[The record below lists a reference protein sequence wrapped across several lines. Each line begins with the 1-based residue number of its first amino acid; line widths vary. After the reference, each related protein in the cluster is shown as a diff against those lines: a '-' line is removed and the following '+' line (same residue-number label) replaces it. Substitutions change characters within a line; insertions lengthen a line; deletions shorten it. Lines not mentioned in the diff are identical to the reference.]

1 MLHTALFVLLLRMD
15 LVGLFPA
22 ISLALVQERNNRSCI
37 TNYLKFCYIRTP
49 SLLLTPVILC
59 PPSFLLPLYLCCYLS
74 ALGALAGYLPA
85 IHKACIWYSSLKPTP
100 RCKKRKPSPAEN
112 WHTGWGGGED
122 TSFPYWRY
130 LHILS
135 EPLLDSADVLFA
147 NDDIWS
153 LIGPHSSPIMESA
166 PAPDDFPQAGPQS
179 VTQRLPFVCH
189 IDGTP
194 TTLDLTRILQTSDLI
209 RFQSVYHFKSTH
221 GLPLIF
227 DTGASITV
235 SPHLKDFVG
244 PLQTSGLTHS
254 RLNGVN
260 SSHLIKGMGTIRVL
274 VYTDNHQP
282 RYIETTGYYVPDINV
297 RLFSVQRYIDEHP
310 GEQCVFSLSD
320 NGMQFIFPTTIG
332 GGKLTFNYQSTN
344 HLPVAETFLSS
355 TTPTTGP
362 SKTFQV
368 VDSANTNLSRG
379 QKALLKVHYCL
390 GHINF
395 QWIQHL
401 IRHNFVTFLDP
412 NVSLSSSSDA
422 CLCTACQFA
431 KQTRK
436 PDGSKIQHIREKAD
450 GALKDNNLRP
460 GSCVSTD
467 QFVSSIPGRL
477 ATSFGRERLEDKLVG
492 GTVFVDHAS
501 GFIFVQNQASL
512 SAPATIRS
520 KHLFERTAM
529 LGGVQILAYKGDNG
543 IYRSQEFR
551 SDLESLHQSIDFS
564 AVGAHHQNGIA
575 ERAIRTISDCA
586 RSMLLH
592 ALIHWPHE
600 TSLDLWPFAVDYA
613 VYLWNHMPRRDC
625 NKAPIELF
633 YDSSCDVKSILSS
646 AKCWGCP
653 AYVLDPTLQDGKK
666 LPRWSPKS
674 KLGQFLGRSREHADS
689 AGRIRNLRTNAISAQ
704 FHVVYDNFF
713 TTIFSD
719 VNHDNVPVPPNFDTL
734 LRFSTENLFHPDDIA
749 SYRRQQT
756 ASQLDRIPSSN
767 QREIPASA
775 SPQSSSKDPPLFSSP
790 PREPSIRWDP
800 SLQPEAPLKE
810 PVPSSH
816 LREPL
821 SHLREPSP
829 SSSPPLRELPP
840 LREQLPSPLGYESDS
855 SSSSSSIPAP
865 VPLLRRSSRSTK
877 GQRST
882 KYSSEFQGDFYA
894 SYPNSS
900 LLYHDAFLIDSN
912 LSTRSDSLTVQ
923 YSTLHLWKLDLDD
936 EQVSLGTHPLAFSA
950 RANAEDT
957 PRWHEAM
964 RSPDREGFI
973 EAMYAEWDQLVRMN
987 AFRIVPRQRALD
999 MGKRVVDS
1007 TWAFRRKRY
1016 PDGSVKKL
1024 KARLCVR
1031 GDQMVD
1037 LNPFDTY
1044 SPVVAWSTI
1053 RLMLIMAVILDLKT
1067 TQVDYTNAFV
1077 QAKAAPGTFIEMPR
1091 MFEKQG
1097 FILELN
1103 RNLYGQRDA
1112 PIRFFEH
1119 LKDGL
1124 SQRQFTQS
1132 VNDRCLFISHDV
1144 IVLTYVDDCIFF
1156 SKKQKKIDALI
1167 DSLRNPKSSK
1177 HIAFTLNVESDYE
1190 GFLGIDIRPSKTV
1203 TGALE
1208 LLQIGLIDRIIT
1220 ALDLDDD
1227 DVAIRKEPAAAI
1239 PIGKDESGPPRRESW
1254 SYPSVVGMLLYLASN
1269 SRPDIAF
1276 AVHQCARFSHCPRS
1290 IHEQAVKRIARYL
1303 KGTRSRGLI
1312 MKPNQNLNLEMFA
1325 DADFAGLWNAE
1336 EPHDPVC
1343 VKSRSGYIIYLS
1355 DVPVLWSSKL
1365 QTEIAT
1371 STMHAEYIALSSGMR
1386 ELLPVRNVFYDVCS
1400 SLNIHLSE
1408 SAKVIKVHEDN
1419 EGALKLAQSPI
1430 MRVTP
1435 HSKHFAVKYHWFR
1448 ERLDEYKIE
1457 LVRVATDQQKA
1468 DIFTKGLIGKEFETK
1483 RFMLMGW

>member
-1 MLHTALFVLLLRMD
+1 MLHIALFLLLLRMD
-15 LVGLFPA
+15 SVSLFPA
-22 ISLALVQERNNRSCI
+22 ASLAFQEHSNRSCI
-37 TNYLKFCYIRTP
+37 KTYFKICFLRTP
-49 SLLLTPVILC
+49 HLLLVPVLLC
-59 PPSFLLPLYLCCYLS
+59 PPSFLLPLYLCGYLGIIGIVIWYLPSVYRACVWYS
-74 ALGALAGYLPA
+74 AL
-85 IHKACIWYSSLKPTP
+85 KPMP
-100 RCKKRKPSPAEN
+100 RCKKRPPRPAEN
-112 WHTGWGGGED
+112 WLTGWGGEED
-122 TSFPYWRY
+122 ASFPYWKY

-135 EPLLDSADVLFA
+135 EPLLDAADTLFA

-153 LIGPHSSPIMESA
+153 LIGPHSHSFFT
-166 PAPDDFPQAGPQS
+166 PATAVQS
-179 VTQRLPFVCH
+179 VTQPLPFIAHV
-189 IDGTP
+189 DGVP
-194 TTLDLTRILQTSDLI
+194 TTFDLTRILQTSDLI
-209 RFQSVYHFKSTH
+209 RFQSVYHFKSAH

-235 SPHLKDFVG
+235 SPHLSDFIG
-244 PLQTSGLTHS
+244 PIQKTSAVPS
-254 RLNGVN
+254 RLNGVS
-260 SSHLIKGMGTIRVL
+260 SSHIIQGMGTIRVL
-274 VYTDNHQP
+274 VYTDSHQP
-282 RYIETTGYYVPDINV
+282 RYLQTTGYYVPDINV
-297 RLFSVQRYIDEHP
+297 RLFSVQRYVDEHP

-320 NGMQFIFPTTIG
+320 NGMQFTFPTSIG
-332 GGKLTFNYQSTN
+332 GGKLTFNYQATN
-344 HLPVAETFLSS
+344 HLPVAETFLSATSS
-355 TTPTTGP
+355 TTSPNP

-368 VDSANTNLSRG
+368 VDTENTNLTAG

-395 QWIQHL
+395 QWIKHL
-401 IRHNFVTFLDP
+401 IRHNFATIPDP
-412 NVSLSSSSDA
+412 NTALSSTDR

-436 PDGSKIQHIREKAD
+436 PDGSTTQHLKAQAD
-450 GALKDNNLRP
+450 GALKENNLRP

-477 ATSFGRERLEDKLVG
+477 ATSFGRERVEDKLVG
-492 GTVFVDHAS
+492 GTLFVDHSS
-501 GFIFVQNQASL
+501 GFIFVQNQSSL

-529 LGGVQILAYKGDNG
+529 LGGVQILGYKGDNG

-551 SDLESLHQSIDFS
+551 SDLESLNQSIDFS

-600 TSLDLWPFAVDYA
+600 TSLELWPFAVDYA
-613 VYLWNHMPRRDC
+613 VYLWNHLPRKDC

-633 YDSSCDVKSILSS
+633 YDSSYDVKSILSS

-713 TTIFSD
+713 TTIYSD
-719 VNHDNVPVPPNFDTL
+719 VDHDNVPVPPNFDTL

-749 SYRRQQT
+749 LYKRQQT
-756 ASQLDRIPSSN
+756 ASQLHRLPSSH
-767 QREIPASA
+767 QRETPAPALQQPSEPIMP
-775 SPQSSSKDPPLFSSP
+775 SPSSPEPLSP
-790 PREPSIRWDP
+790 PREP
-800 SLQPEAPLKE
+800 
-810 PVPSSH
+810 VPISP
-816 LREPL
+816 LREPT
-821 SHLREPSP
+821 PST
-829 SSSPPLRELPP
+829 SSSLRELP
-840 LREQLPSPLGYESDS
+840 LVKERLTSPFHGGGYESDS
-855 SSSSSSIPAP
+855 SSSSTSTPVP

-877 GQRST
+877 GQRT
-882 KYSSEFQGDFYA
+882 IKYSSEFQGDFYA
-894 SYPNSS
+894 SYPHSS
-900 LLYHDAFLIDSN
+900 LLYHDAFLLDSD
-912 LSTRSDSLTVQ
+912 LTTRSDSLTSQ

-936 EQVSLGTHPLAFSA
+936 EQITLSTHPLAFSA

-973 EAMYAEWDQLVRMN
+973 EAMYTEWDQLVRMD

-999 MGKRVVDS
+999 QRKRVVDS

-1031 GDQMVD
+1031 GDQMID

-1053 RLMLIMAVILDLKT
+1053 RLMLIIAVILDLKT

-1091 MFEKQG
+1091 MFEKPG

-1112 PIRFFEH
+1112 PVRFFEH
-1119 LKDGL
+1119 LKEGL
-1124 SQRQFTQS
+1124 EQRNFTQS

-1156 SKKQKKIDALI
+1156 SRKKQKIDALI
-1167 DSLRNPKSSK
+1167 DSLRNPKSPK
-1177 HIAFTLNVESDYE
+1177 YIAFTLNVESDYE

-1203 TGALE
+1203 NGALE
-1208 LLQIGLIDRIIT
+1208 LLQTGLIDRIIS

-1227 DVAIRKEPAAAI
+1227 DVAIRKEPAAAN

-1254 SYPSVVGMLLYLASN
+1254 SYPSVVGMMLYLSSN

-1276 AVHQCARFSHCPRS
+1276 AVHQCARFSHCPRA

-1303 KGTRSRGLI
+1303 KGTRNQGLI
-1312 MKPNQNLNLEMFA
+1312 MKPSVNLNLEMFA

-1336 EPHDPVC
+1336 DHHDPVC

-1386 ELLPVRNVFYDVCS
+1386 ELLPVRNVFHDVCS
-1400 SLNIHLSE
+1400 SLGISLSE

-1448 ERLDEYKIE
+1448 EKLDDYKIE